1 MSTMPGSGDAQT
13 CEGWLAQASKR
24 DRLLVW
30 QDTDP
35 IDLPLPDSPYE
46 RADVRRAVRREFS
59 KETT

>member
-1 MSTMPGSGDAQT
+1 MPSTGDART
-13 CEGWLAQASKR
+13 ATGWLAQASKR

-35 IDLPLPDSPYE
+35 IDLPLPTDQHE
-46 RADVRRAVRREFS
+46 RADVRRAVREEFAR